1 MGMICFQNLYLFQQK
16 GSLFG
21 EPEKRFFSNFP
32 RKTKL
37 IKNKNTILNLKSN
50 FSYDGTLK
58 MKNNRQKINSQID
71 EIILNLQATETDSD
85 FLKFCFL
92 NRDIISYVFL
102 YQITALKLKGE
113 ETGSISI
120 RANKIKNLRKKILEN
135 IQLIDQPVTQSL
147 IISEKVVKEI
157 LSLNEQSSSIF
168 SLIKNDK
175 INISC
180 LWIVLTAAISAWQKK
195 ISLGEDET
203 SRSTLEKLLKIKKII
218 FLNDN
223 FRSSLSKELLFLD
236 SYKFLVKESENIE
249 FEIGF
254 LDGLKLLICILEKL
268 PKSSYGILLDE
279 VSGCYDSIVEEK
291 LGLKKFSLT
300 QNAIQFNP
308 KKISTDSRLVNIKD
322 QSFK

>member
-113 ETGSISI
+113 ETGSDSI
-120 RANKIKNLRKKILEN
+120 RANKIKNLKKKILEN

-168 SLIKNDK
+168 PLIKNDK

-180 LWIVLTAAISAWQKK
+180 LWIVLTAAISAWQ
-195 ISLGEDET
+195 
-203 SRSTLEKLLKIKKII
+203 KKII